1 MEVNNDYELD
11 LNLDFTDENATI
23 TELEEVNKKIKAL
36 RQQLYPL
43 KKLKNKLEKSL
54 DQKVNNKRN
63 YKIQDL
69 MNERKKALAEFEV
82 YTNEINSFN
91 NDNDINE
98 LYEKYSYAFNKIIYI
113 TQFLNNMCC
122 IFGHE
127 LKYPYINNKS
137 ECKVCQS
144 IIERGKDNIF
154 DKSEIDSI
162 IEENEFISF
171 DNNIEIDNS
180 FSYKDEDGN
189 FIFLYRLDYDDLC
202 DVKIKS
208 L

>member
-1 MEVNNDYELD
+1 MEIIEEYELD
-11 LNLDFTDENATI
+11 LNLDFTDENVTI
-23 TELEEVNKKIKAL
+23 AELEEVNKKIKAL

-54 DQKVNNKRN
+54 DQNVNNKRN

-69 MNERKKALAEFEV
+69 MNERKKALEEFEV
-82 YTNEINSFN
+82 YTNEINYFN
-91 NDNDINE
+91 NDNDIKE

-127 LKYPYINNKS
+127 LKHPFINNQS

-144 IIERGKDNIF
+144 VIERGKDNIF
-154 DKSEIDSI
+154 DKREIDTI
-162 IEENEFISF
+162 IADNEFISV
-171 DNNIEIDNS
+171 DINIEEYNS
-180 FSYKDEDGN
+180 FTYKDEDGN
-189 FIFLYRLDYDDLC
+189 LIFLYRLDYEDLC